1 MNNNNNE
8 AKNEKF
14 REYLKTHNLDNLPIT
29 DLDDIYN
36 KNFVTKDYSD
46 KFEGNKICHID
57 ERDIKYG
64 PSSVKNYFYL
74 VDTTKNP
81 FDNVKEYSK
90 NETATAEK
98 IVFSEPTNT
107 FSDGNQMTSDDIIKY
122 VPQTLP
128 IDGDDCTFNLTMM
141 TIDGEPKFVVTYER
155 TTDGWPCKSFYASTL
170 RYVLNDVAL
179 YAAEECCLNEINRLY
194 GKQ

>member
-1 MNNNNNE
+1 MNSNNNNE
-8 AKNEKF
+8 ANNEKL

-36 KNFVTKDYSD
+36 KNFVTKDSE
-46 KFEGNKICHID
+46 KFNGNKNRHID
-57 ERDIKYG
+57 ERAVKYG
-64 PSSVKNYFYL
+64 PTSINKEYF
-74 VDTTKNP
+74 VTNRTKNP
-81 FDNVKEYSK
+81 FDNHKDFSK
-90 NETATAEK
+90 NETATAKK

-107 FSDGNQMTSDDIIKY
+107 FNAENHLTSDDIINY
-122 VPQTLP
+122 VPQNLP

-170 RYVLNDVAL
+170 RDVLNEVAL
-179 YAAEECCLNEINRLY
+179 YAAE
-194 GKQ
+194 G

>member
-8 AKNEKF
+8 VKNEKL

-36 KNFVTKDYSD
+36 KKFVTKDSE
-46 KFEGNKICHID
+46 KFNGNKNRHID
-57 ERDIKYG
+57 ERDVKYG
-64 PSSVKNYFYL
+64 PSSINKEYF
-74 VDTTKNP
+74 VTNRTKNP

-90 NETATAEK
+90 NETATIEK

-107 FSDGNQMTSDDIIKY
+107 FNAENHLTSDDIINY
-122 VPQTLP
+122 VPQNLP

-155 TTDGWPCKSFYASTL
+155 TSDGWSCKSFYASTL
-170 RYVLNDVAL
+170 RDVLNEVAI
-179 YAAEECCLNEINRLY
+179 YAAE
-194 GKQ
+194 G

>member
-8 AKNEKF
+8 VKNEKL

-36 KNFVTKDYSD
+36 KKFVTKDSE
-46 KFEGNKICHID
+46 KFNGNKNRHID
-57 ERDIKYG
+57 ERDVKYG
-64 PSSVKNYFYL
+64 PSSINKEYF
-74 VDTTKNP
+74 VTNKTKNL
-81 FDNVKEYSK
+81 FDNLKDFSK
-90 NETATAEK
+90 NETATIEK

-107 FSDGNQMTSDDIIKY
+107 FNTENHLTSDDIINY
-122 VPQTLP
+122 VPQNLP

-155 TTDGWPCKSFYASTL
+155 TSDGWPCKSFYASSL
-170 RYVLNDVAL
+170 RDVLNEVAI
-179 YAAEECCLNEINRLY
+179 YAAE
-194 GKQ
+194 G

>member
-8 AKNEKF
+8 VKNEKL

-36 KNFVTKDYSD
+36 KKFVTKDSE
-46 KFEGNKICHID
+46 KFNGNKNRHID
-57 ERDIKYG
+57 ERDVKYG
-64 PSSVKNYFYL
+64 PSSINKEYF
-74 VDTTKNP
+74 VTNRTKNP
-81 FDNVKEYSK
+81 FDNLKDFSK
-90 NETATAEK
+90 NETATIEK

-107 FSDGNQMTSDDIIKY
+107 FNAENHLTSDDIINY
-122 VPQTLP
+122 VPQNLP

-155 TTDGWPCKSFYASTL
+155 TSDGWPCKSFYASTL
-170 RYVLNDVAL
+170 RDVLNEVAI
-179 YAAEECCLNEINRLY
+179 YAAE
-194 GKQ
+194 G

>member
-8 AKNEKF
+8 VKNEKL

-36 KNFVTKDYSD
+36 KKFVTKDSE
-46 KFEGNKICHID
+46 KFNGNKNRHID
-57 ERDIKYG
+57 ERDVKYG
-64 PSSVKNYFYL
+64 PSSINKEYF
-74 VDTTKNP
+74 VTNKTKNP

-90 NETATAEK
+90 NETVTTEK

-107 FSDGNQMTSDDIIKY
+107 FNAENHLTSDDIINY
-122 VPQTLP
+122 VPQNLP

-170 RYVLNDVAL
+170 RDVLNEVAN
-179 YAAEECCLNEINRLY
+179 YAAES
-194 GKQ
+194 

>member
-8 AKNEKF
+8 AKNEKL

-57 ERDIKYG
+57 ERDIKYA
-64 PSSVKNYFYL
+64 PSSIKKDFCV
-74 VDTTKNP
+74 VDTTKDS
-81 FDNVKEYSK
+81 FDNAKEYSK
-90 NETATAEK
+90 NVTATAEK

-107 FSDGNQMTSDDIIKY
+107 FSDGNQMTSDDIINY
-122 VPQTLP
+122 VPQNLP

-179 YAAEECCLNEINRLY
+179 YAAGYE
-194 GKQ
+194 

>member
-8 AKNEKF
+8 VKNEKL

-36 KNFVTKDYSD
+36 KKFVTKDSE
-46 KFEGNKICHID
+46 KFNGNKNRHID
-57 ERDIKYG
+57 ERDVKYG
-64 PSSVKNYFYL
+64 PSSINKEYF
-74 VDTTKNP
+74 VTNKTKNP
-81 FDNVKEYSK
+81 FDNLKDFSK
-90 NETATAEK
+90 NETATTEK

-107 FSDGNQMTSDDIIKY
+107 FNAENHLTSDDIINY
-122 VPQTLP
+122 VPQNLP

-170 RYVLNDVAL
+170 RDVLNEVAI
-179 YAAEECCLNEINRLY
+179 YAAE
-194 GKQ
+194 G

>member
-1 MNNNNNE
+1 MNSNNNNE
-8 AKNEKF
+8 AKNEKL

-46 KFEGNKICHID
+46 KFKGNKIRHID

-64 PSSVKNYFYL
+64 PSSVKNDFCA

-90 NETATAEK
+90 NETATTEK
-98 IVFSEPTNT
+98 IIFSEPTNT
-107 FSDGNQMTSDDIIKY
+107 FNAENHLTSDDIINY
-122 VPQTLP
+122 VPQNLP

-170 RYVLNDVAL
+170 RDVLNEVAI
-179 YAAEECCLNEINRLY
+179 YAAES
-194 GKQ
+194 

>member
-8 AKNEKF
+8 VKNEKL
-14 REYLKTHNLDNLPIT
+14 REYLKTHNLDNLPVT

-36 KNFVTKDYSD
+36 KNFVTKDSE
-46 KFEGNKICHID
+46 KFNGNKNRHID
-57 ERDIKYG
+57 ERDVKYG
-64 PSSVKNYFYL
+64 PSSINKEYF
-74 VDTTKNP
+74 VTNKTKNP

-90 NETATAEK
+90 NEAATAEK

-107 FSDGNQMTSDDIIKY
+107 FNAENHLTSDDIINY
-122 VPQTLP
+122 VPQNLP

-155 TTDGWPCKSFYASTL
+155 TSDGWPCKSFYASTL
-170 RYVLNDVAL
+170 RDVLNEVAI
-179 YAAEECCLNEINRLY
+179 YAAE
-194 GKQ
+194 G

>member
-14 REYLKTHNLDNLPIT
+14 REYLKTHNLDNLPVT

-36 KNFVTKDYSD
+36 KNFVIKDYSD
-46 KFEGNKICHID
+46 KFKGNKICHID

-64 PSSVKNYFYL
+64 TSSVKNDFCV
-74 VDTTKNP
+74 VDTTEEP

-90 NETATAEK
+90 NVTATAKK

-107 FSDGNQMTSDDIIKY
+107 ISDGN
-122 VPQTLP
+122 
-128 IDGDDCTFNLTMM
+128 
-141 TIDGEPKFVVTYER
+141 
-155 TTDGWPCKSFYASTL
+155 
-170 RYVLNDVAL
+170 
-179 YAAEECCLNEINRLY
+179 
-194 GKQ
+194 

>member
-8 AKNEKF
+8 AKNEKL
-14 REYLKTHNLDNLPIT
+14 REYLKTHNLDNLPVT

-46 KFEGNKICHID
+46 KFEGNKIRHIN
-57 ERDIKYG
+57 ERDIKYE
-64 PSSVKNYFYL
+64 PSSMKDHFY
-74 VDTTKNP
+74 
-81 FDNVKEYSK
+81 NVKEYSK

-107 FSDGNQMTSDDIIKY
+107 FSDGNQMTSDDIINY
-122 VPQTLP
+122 VPQNLP

-179 YAAEECCLNEINRLY
+179 YAAGYE
-194 GKQ
+194 

>member
-8 AKNEKF
+8 VKNEKL

-36 KNFVTKDYSD
+36 KKFVTKDSE
-46 KFEGNKICHID
+46 KFNGNKNRHID
-57 ERDIKYG
+57 ERDVKYG
-64 PSSVKNYFYL
+64 PSSINKEYF
-74 VDTTKNP
+74 VTNKTKNL
-81 FDNVKEYSK
+81 FDNLKDFSK
-90 NETATAEK
+90 NETATIEK

-107 FSDGNQMTSDDIIKY
+107 FNTENHLTSDDIINY
-122 VPQTLP
+122 VPQNLP

-155 TTDGWPCKSFYASTL
+155 TSDGWPCKSFYASTL
-170 RYVLNDVAL
+170 RDVLNEVAI
-179 YAAEECCLNEINRLY
+179 YAAE
-194 GKQ
+194 G

>member
-8 AKNEKF
+8 AKNEKL
-14 REYLKTHNLDNLPIT
+14 RGYLKTHNLGNLPIT

-57 ERDIKYG
+57 ERDIKYA
-64 PSSVKNYFYL
+64 PSSVKNDFCVL
-74 VDTTKNP
+74 DTTKDS
-81 FDNVKEYSK
+81 FDNAKEYSK

-98 IVFSEPTNT
+98 IIFSEPTNT

-179 YAAEECCLNEINRLY
+179 YAAGYE
-194 GKQ
+194 

>member
-8 AKNEKF
+8 VKNEKL

-36 KNFVTKDYSD
+36 KKFVTKDSE
-46 KFEGNKICHID
+46 KFNGNKNRHID
-57 ERDIKYG
+57 ERDVKYG
-64 PSSVKNYFYL
+64 PSSINKEYF
-74 VDTTKNP
+74 VTNKTKNL
-81 FDNVKEYSK
+81 FDNLKDFSK
-90 NETATAEK
+90 NETATIEK

-107 FSDGNQMTSDDIIKY
+107 FNAENHLTSDDIINY
-122 VPQTLP
+122 VPQNLP

-155 TTDGWPCKSFYASTL
+155 TSDGWPCKSFYASTL
-170 RYVLNDVAL
+170 RDVLNEVAI
-179 YAAEECCLNEINRLY
+179 YAAE
-194 GKQ
+194 G